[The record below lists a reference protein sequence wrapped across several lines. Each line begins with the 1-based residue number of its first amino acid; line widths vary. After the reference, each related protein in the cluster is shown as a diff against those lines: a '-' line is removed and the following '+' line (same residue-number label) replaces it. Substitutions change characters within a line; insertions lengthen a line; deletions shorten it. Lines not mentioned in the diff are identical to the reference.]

1 MGGTG
6 LTYKSSSLQ
15 HYFSATVGGG
25 PAPWPRRTQG
35 PLGWRLMFGG
45 IELV

>member
-6 LTYKSSSLQ
+6 LAYRGSSLQ
-15 HYFSATVGGG
+15 HYFSAAVSGG
-25 PAPWPRRTQG
+25 PAPWSRTQG
-35 PLGWRLMFGG
+35 PLGWRLMFWD